1 VILHLTIIFGAFA
14 VVMTGAQ
21 LFPLLILIALKTG
34 VDLAFHL
41 REHREPIQ
49 STISLGA

>member
-14 VVMTGAQ
+14 VVVTGAQ
-21 LFPLLILIALKTG
+21 LFPLLILIALKTS

-41 REHREPIQ
+41 REHRE
-49 STISLGA
+49 TGG